1 MFLSE
6 DTVTI
11 LLNLRFKA
19 PACHFELF
27 ITPGEQEKEE
37 ATTILAELINTNYHE
52 EVGLMFVMPVE
63 RHMSGT
69 QKTLSVASISRNNYK
84 GATAI
89 TMA

>member
-1 MFLSE
+1 MFRPE

-69 QKTLSVASISRNNYK
+69 QKTLLLPFPGIIIK
-84 GATAI
+84 GPLQ
-89 TMA
+89 